1 MGEKVLKILPYQKQL
16 TVAAHI
22 DDDVSDTEM
31 NEILSFIDY
40 IKKRDHK

>member
-1 MGEKVLKILPYQKQL
+1 EEKEIN

-22 DDDVSDTEM
+22 DDDVTEDEM

-40 IKKRDHK
+40 IKKRDHNN